1 MADYTRPYGD
11 ATTSAFPKMGE
22 HPLVGTI
29 VNISGNRSPYT
40 TNRPKGG
47 PSGDSESEPAAV
59 RPVGRDATGEH
70 SGPVFAPQTT
80 IVFPNSPESSQT
92 GRGLVTVPSVAS
104 KQGNGAFWDK
114 RAYAG
119 QVIS

>member
-11 ATTSAFPKMGE
+11 ATTSNFPKMGE

-29 VNISGNRSPYT
+29 VNTSGNRSPYT
-40 TNRPKGG
+40 TSRPKGG
-47 PSGDSESEPAAV
+47 PAGDSESEPSAV
-59 RPVGRDATGEH
+59 RPVGRNATGENA
-70 SGPVFAPQTT
+70 GPMFAPQTT
-80 IVFPNSPESSQT
+80 VVFPNSPEAAKT

-104 KQGNGAFWDK
+104 KNGNGDFWDK
-114 RAYAG
+114 RAYTG